1 MSSIIQLFYD
11 IKALSLGSFA
21 SLPYK
26 SIIAMACEDSVF
38 IAGVTAKA
46 IQVLFSFKETCE
58 GTAHPSISWGF
69 GNLAASGG
77 SNNAVLLC
85 CVSW

>member
-1 MSSIIQLFYD
+1 MISPIQLFYD
-11 IKALSLGSFA
+11 IKCLSLGSFV
-21 SLPYK
+21 PYK
-26 SIIAMACEDSVF
+26 CIIAMACEDSVF

-46 IQVLFSFKETCE
+46 IQVLYSFKETCE
-58 GTAHPSISWGF
+58 GTAHPSISWGY
-69 GNLAASGG
+69 GNLTASG